1 MAMRPVPE
9 MFPITQSY
17 RQNATIYNRGSFHGA
32 IDYGVPLGTPIVAPE
47 DGIVVF
53 DGWVWDL
60 PGGPNDWHV
69 RWYLIKPARGDTRT
83 GGGIV
88 TIFRNAA
95 GSHWGIS
102 HASRSYFN
110 IGDRVRKGQVIQD
123 SGTTG
128 SSTGPHSHVNLWPA
142 SPAWGNGG
150 FGAIDPAPY
159 LTEPYRPLTAVS
171 WQGSPTTGVGSTTRD
186 TVVDFIDASE
196 HNTVASVKTVPTDAI
211 ILRTGWGI
219 GGGDKLF
226 AAHLATARARKLRI
240 GTYHYAYL
248 HRNDPRAEARYYAS
262 QIPVDAEFACLDYED
277 GIKSAADVQPDKVAA
292 FAEEFRKHSTV
303 RLDLYTWAWAA
314 EQIDPAP
321 FGGRLWLP
329 DFGTNPVFK
338 NYVAVVEVPKVK
350 GWTVIANQ
358 YGDRFTPATGGK
370 FDINKHLGGMW
381 AARAAA
387 SQQKEWSDMAT
398 KKEIQDALRDV
409 MDESLKRGG
418 AAGSTSVRH
427 EVRYLTS
434 RQNKTDAKI
443 DQVLAE
449 LGATR
454 TDLAHVRAAV
464 APSTLR
470 PLLEELLDQ
479 ALDPAARL
487 DVEDL
492 TERLSLALLRNIL
505 TTAPK
510 GA

>member
-9 MFPITQSY
+9 MFPITQTY

-110 IGDRVRKGQVIQD
+110 VGDRVRKGQVIQD

-171 WQGSPTTGVGSTTRD
+171 WQGSPTAGIGSTTRD
-186 TVVDFIDASE
+186 TVVDFVDASE

-219 GGGDKLF
+219 GGDDKLF

-240 GTYHYAYL
+240 GTYHYSYL
-248 HRNDPRAEARYYAS
+248 HLNDPRAEARYYAS
-262 QIPVDAEFACLDYED
+262 RIPADAEFACLDYED
-277 GIKSAADVQPDKVAA
+277 GIDEAADVQPAKVAA
-292 FAEEFRKHSTV
+292 FAEEFRKHSKA

-314 EQIDPAP
+314 ERIDPAP

-329 DFGTNPVFK
+329 DFGANPVFK
-338 NYVAVVEVPKVK
+338 NYVGVVEVPKVK

-381 AARAAA
+381 AARATTAA
-387 SQQKEWSDMAT
+387 APADFLEEFFSMDQSKINA
-398 KKEIQDALRDV
+398 ALNAWAKTGTAQSLLGRAVLDREFE
-409 MDESLKRGG
+409 DESGDKRMSL
-418 AAGSTSVRH
+418 AKFL
-427 EVRYLTS
+427 RYDKKN
-434 RQNKTDAKI
+434 QAKI
-443 DQVLAE
+443 DAI
-449 LGATR
+449 AR
-454 TDLAHVRAAV
+454 AV
-464 APSTLR
+464 APSTITAAVAEGLGNR
-470 PLLEELLDQ
+470 TDI
-479 ALDPAARL
+479 DPAELADLLAQRL
-487 DVEDL
+487 LVHAL
-492 TERLSLALLRNIL
+492 NPTTE
-505 TTAPK
+505 K